1 MTRSGGAPR
10 TARRAR
16 TEQILPAP
24 ASDWAY
30 FFDIDGTLVDISAS
44 PFGVRVERDLYRLVA
59 ALYRATGGAVALISG
74 RAIADIVRMFPDVR
88 MPVEGHHGVERRD
101 AAGRI
106 SHHAFPASRLDD
118 VRRTLTQAVARHPG
132 LMLEDKGLS
141 LALHYRNAP
150 KMGGYAHRLLRSM
163 HVLMGS
169 DYSLLAGKRVVEMKP
184 AGRDKGEA
192 VLEFMQEEPFR
203 GRVPTFIGDD
213 ITDEYGFAVVNRL
226 HGYSVKVGS
235 GSTVARWRLPSV
247 RAVQRWL
254 EQSRFPT
261 VQDTDK
267 QVTGLP

>member
-1 MTRSGGAPR
+1 MTRSRGDPR
-10 TARRAR
+10 IAGRAH
-16 TEQILPAP
+16 TEHTLPAP
-24 ASDWAY
+24 RSDWAY
-30 FFDIDGTLVDISAS
+30 FFDIDGTLVDIAAT
-44 PFGVRVERDLYRLVA
+44 PVGLRIERDLSRLVA

-74 RAIADIVRMFPDVR
+74 RAIADIDRMFPDVR
-88 MPVEGHHGVERRD
+88 MPVAGQHGVERRD

-118 VRRTLTQAVARHPG
+118 VRRTLAEAVARHPG

-150 KMGGYAHRLLRSM
+150 RMGGYAHRLLRSM
-163 HVLMGS
+163 HVRMGS

-192 VLEFMQEEPFR
+192 VLEFMHEEPFR
-203 GRVPTFIGDD
+203 GRVPVFIGDD
-213 ITDEYGFAVVNRL
+213 ITDEHGFAMVNRL

-247 RAVQRWL
+247 RAVQHWL
-254 EQSRFPT
+254 EQNRFTT

-267 QVTGLP
+267 QVTSLS